1 MLERNKRIR
10 SHYTKRSRP
19 HFFHHIPIYFP
30 IETKR
35 CSLFLAFNVYIQ
47 IEFRISAR
55 SSSVEFDTPKRKQ
68 LFGISR
74 LSSLYLEDRRCIILP
89 GALHFASASLTNE
102 LRQIRLQNR
111 TKLFSAD
118 VIPEFKQVMDQ
129 LTEKHGFP
137 LLLCFLGVAE
147 VE

>member
-1 MLERNKRIR
+1 MK
-10 SHYTKRSRP
+10 
-19 HFFHHIPIYFP
+19 
-30 IETKR
+30 
-35 CSLFLAFNVYIQ
+35 
-47 IEFRISAR
+47 
-55 SSSVEFDTPKRKQ
+55 
-68 LFGISR
+68 LFGISW
-74 LSSLYLEDRRCIILP
+74 LSSLYLEYRRCIILP
-89 GALHFASASLTNE
+89 GALHIASASLTNE
-102 LRQIRLQNR
+102 LRQIPLERR